1 MSPFEGFSYIYG
13 AARTPIGKFG
23 GALSAIPAPALGA
36 VAIKEAVKRSG
47 VPAERISEVIMGNVL
62 SAGIGQAPARQAAI
76 KSGLPHWVGAT
87 TVNKVCGSGLKA
99 VMLADNAIRLEQAE
113 FVVAGGMENMSLAPL
128 IVPNGRKGYKLGNVE
143 LIDSLVHDGL
153 WDSFENCHMG
163 DIAEKLA
170 GEEKYGRE
178 AQDQFALESYR
189 RAREAQDH
197 CLFQKELV
205 AVPVSIRGKQTIVDK
220 DEQPHANDLKKLLS
234 LPPAFKKADGTITA
248 GNASKINDGAAAL
261 VLGPYSETLKPA
273 AKIVD
278 HVTHAES
285 PDQFPIAPVKSI
297 EKLLGKWSLE
307 LDEIDLFEIN
317 EAFSIST
324 IAVCDRLGLDRGKV
338 NVNGGAV
345 ALGHPI
351 GASGARI
358 LVTLLY
364 ALQARS
370 LKKGLVALCLGGGE
384 SLALGIEIVGHN

>member
-1 MSPFEGFSYIYG
+1 MSSFEGFSYIYG

-23 GALSAIPAPALGA
+23 GALSTIPAPELGA
-36 VAIKEAVKRSG
+36 VVIKEAVKRSG

-62 SAGIGQAPARQAAI
+62 PAGMGQAPARQAAI
-76 KSGLPHWVGAT
+76 KSGLPHRVGAT

-113 FVVAGGMENMSLAPL
+113 FVVAGGMENMSLVPL
-128 IVPNGRKGYKLGNVE
+128 ILPDSRKGCKLGNVE
-143 LIDSLVHDGL
+143 LVDSLVHDGL

-163 DIAEKLA
+163 NIAEKLA

-197 CLFQKELV
+197 CIFQKELV
-205 AVPVSIRGKQTIVDK
+205 GVPVSSRGKQTIVDK
-220 DEQPHANDLKKLLS
+220 DEQPYANDLKKLSS
-234 LPPAFKKADGTITA
+234 LPPAFKKPDGTITA
-248 GNASKINDGAAAL
+248 GNSSKINDGAAAL
-261 VLGPYSETLKPA
+261 VLGPYDETLKPA
-273 AKIVD
+273 AKIIG

-285 PDQFPIAPVKSI
+285 PDRFPVAPVKCI
-297 EKLLGKWSLE
+297 EKLLGKWGLSSS
-307 LDEIDLFEIN
+307 DIDLYEIN

-324 IAVCDRLGLDRGKV
+324 IAVCDQLGLDMSKV

-370 LKKGLVALCLGGGE
+370 LKKGIVALCLGGGE
-384 SLALGIEIVGHN
+384 SLALGVEIVDPD